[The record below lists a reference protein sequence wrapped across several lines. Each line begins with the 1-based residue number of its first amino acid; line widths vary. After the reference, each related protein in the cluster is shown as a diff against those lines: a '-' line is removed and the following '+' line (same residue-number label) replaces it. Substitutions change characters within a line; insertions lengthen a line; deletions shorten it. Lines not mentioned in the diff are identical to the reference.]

1 MIGHLSERY
10 FKSMVSNNLIQN
22 FPITASDITN
32 SHTMFGPKLAGTR
45 SKTLQQN
52 LDRLVMDY
60 VSVRK
65 DFHKLHKLVTIVSD
79 VMFVNR

>member
-1 MIGHLSERY
+1 M
-10 FKSMVSNNLIQN
+10 IQN
-22 FPITASDITN
+22 FPITASDVTK

-65 DFHKLHKLVTIVSD
+65 DFQKLNKLVTSVSD
-79 VMFVNR
+79 VMFVNGEPFLITMFRGIQCVTV